1 MSKPKYNAYAEGHRS
16 GLEDAFRDLCDKEGL
31 LVTYETDS
39 IPFIAPSQKRRYTPD
54 WKIAD
59 KCYIETKGRFTAA
72 DRKKAILIKEQ
83 HPGISILYVLYRDQR
98 LSKKSN
104 TTYLMWAKERGLEA
118 CVFKD
123 KDVWVEFIKKH
134 LMEVSP

>member
-1 MSKPKYNAYAEGHRS
+1 MKPRRHLESAYKS
-16 GLEDAFRDLCDKEGL
+16 GLESRFKEAALERGWDLP
-31 LVTYETDS
+31 YEKDRIKYT
-39 IPFIAPSQKRRYTPD
+39 IPESKHTYTPD
-54 WKIAD
+54 FTVTSNSF
-59 KCYIETKGRFTAA
+59 IETKGLWTGA

-83 HPGISILYVLYRDQR
+83 HPGISILYVFYRDQR
-98 LSKKSN
+98 LSKKST
-104 TTYLMWAKERGLEA
+104 TTYLDWATKHGLEA